1 MRMLDPS
8 FSEHDLANI
17 IRKYNVPVDAATL
30 STALDDEEQARLLS
44 EWVRTH
50 LTQDTLLTKDE
61 LIW

>member
-1 MRMLDPS
+1 MSGPFMNQ
-8 FSEHDLANI
+8 HDLANI

-30 STALDDEEQARLLS
+30 GAALDDEEQARLLS

-61 LIW
+61 LNS